1 MSQMKSNRLAHVQ
14 TCSCTGASILSSPP
28 VLRRRVP
35 PARAGSDGGVTIVP
49 LDPVWHEEADTSVV
63 YAALQHAAKPET
75 VAVLMHTQ
83 DNDSLLAAQ
92 AGFSEAI
99 DADGGQGSVVAAAA
113 KKVHLEM
120 SLWWLTPTGTRV
132 LGRPSSARVRQ
143 GGLRKSKVLHVG
155 QIVLDMMFGD
165 DTTMAWLP
173 SGKDRV
179 LTFVWATAFFGGDTV
194 PTIAGFTP
202 KSGGDALHF
211 LKAAIGPLQYETGLE
226 ASQRL
231 QEAAQAMVK
240 ACVFT
245 KRPTWFDT
253 DTTPKEA
260 WVAATP
266 LQDMADTVYE
276 QRRDKPSDW
285 VLSPDQIRV
294 QCLKTSARVAEWATS
309 WKAKPGLVHADS
321 PKHAE
326 HGWPRNPN
334 QLKGLH
340 AVDANGEPLP
350 AGTTITR
357 QNVAPKYGLGW
368 DVDAQAR
375 RIHGETDD
383 ADDDCPSAPSTGER
397 VLTNAEVR
405 RVPKATLAKLSL
417 PCLQHNVKVR
427 STFSRNK
434 WHPLG
439 VGGSRVESAGKLK
452 ALVEVHNCS
461 PKVDATPTSAS
472 GVAAPGAN
480 RAPRAA
486 QAAPAQPSA
495 RRARVAAPPTPQPS
509 NLSAQASSQPA
520 QPSADRWAV
529 LRRRRRGAG
538 ASQ

>member
-1 MSQMKSNRLAHVQ
+1 
-14 TCSCTGASILSSPP
+14 
-28 VLRRRVP
+28 
-35 PARAGSDGGVTIVP
+35 
-49 LDPVWHEEADTSVV
+49 
-63 YAALQHAAKPET
+63 
-75 VAVLMHTQ
+75 
-83 DNDSLLAAQ
+83 
-92 AGFSEAI
+92 
-99 DADGGQGSVVAAAA
+99 
-113 KKVHLEM
+113 
-120 SLWWLTPTGTRV
+120 
-132 LGRPSSARVRQ
+132 
-143 GGLRKSKVLHVG
+143 
-155 QIVLDMMFGD
+155 
-165 DTTMAWLP
+165 MAWLP
-173 SGKDRV
+173 PGKDRV

-202 KSGGDALHF
+202 KAGGEALHF
-211 LKAAIGPLQYETGLE
+211 LKAAIGPLLYETGLE
-226 ASQRL
+226 ASVEL
-231 QEAAQAMVK
+231 QESAQAMVK
-240 ACVFT
+240 ACVFS
-245 KRPTWFDT
+245 KHSTWFDT
-253 DTTPKEA
+253 DTTPKET

-276 QRRDKPSDW
+276 KRRDKPSDW
-285 VLSPDQIRV
+285 VLSPDQIRL

>member
-1 MSQMKSNRLAHVQ
+1 
-14 TCSCTGASILSSPP
+14 
-28 VLRRRVP
+28 
-35 PARAGSDGGVTIVP
+35 
-49 LDPVWHEEADTSVV
+49 
-63 YAALQHAAKPET
+63 
-75 VAVLMHTQ
+75 
-83 DNDSLLAAQ
+83 
-92 AGFSEAI
+92 
-99 DADGGQGSVVAAAA
+99 
-113 KKVHLEM
+113 
-120 SLWWLTPTGTRV
+120 
-132 LGRPSSARVRQ
+132 
-143 GGLRKSKVLHVG
+143 
-155 QIVLDMMFGD
+155 
-165 DTTMAWLP
+165 
-173 SGKDRV
+173 
-179 LTFVWATAFFGGDTV
+179 
-194 PTIAGFTP
+194 
-202 KSGGDALHF
+202 
-211 LKAAIGPLQYETGLE
+211 
-226 ASQRL
+226 
-231 QEAAQAMVK
+231 MVK

-294 QCLKTSARVAEWATS
+294 QCLKTSARVTEWATS

-357 QNVAPKYGLGW
+357 QNVAPKYGMGW

-383 ADDDCPSAPSTGER
+383 APDTDPSAPSTGER

-405 RVPKATLAKLSL
+405 RVPKATLAKLGL

-452 ALVEVHNCS
+452 ALVEEHNRS
-461 PKVDATPTSAS
+461 PQVDATPTPAS
-472 GVAAPGAN
+472 GAAARAAN
-480 RAPRAA
+480 PAPR
-486 QAAPAQPSA
+486 QAAAGAARPSA
-495 RRARVAAPPTPQPS
+495 RRAAAPPTPPPS

-520 QPSADRWAV
+520 QPAGRWAG
-529 LRRRRRGAG
+529 LRKRRRGAG